1 MKCLIIIPAY
11 NEEKNIISVINNLI
25 TNYPQYDYVI
35 INDGSTDNTEQV
47 CKEHGF
53 HYVTLPSN
61 LGIGGGVQTGYLY
74 AKENNYDIAVQ
85 IDGDGQHNPQY
96 IQDAIEQLNKG
107 FDMVIGS
114 RFIAKEGFQSS
125 GIRRVGISF
134 LSTII
139 KILCHT
145 KIYDV
150 TSGFRICNRKMIEFF
165 AQNYAQDYPEPEAI
179 VNAVLHNFR
188 VSEIPVVMNERLDGK
203 SSISSLK
210 SIYYMIKVSIS
221 LVLTK
226 ITLDKK
232 GDK

>member
-1 MKCLIIIPAY
+1 MKILILIPAY
-11 NEEKNIISVINNLI
+11 NEEKNIISVVKNIVN
-25 TNYPQYDYVI
+25 NYPQYDYIV
-35 INDGSTDNTEQV
+35 INDGSTDSTEEI
-47 CKEHGF
+47 CRKNRF
-53 HYVTLPSN
+53 NYITLPSN
-61 LGIGGGVQTGYLY
+61 LGIGGGIQTGYLY

-85 IDGDGQHNPQY
+85 IDGDGQHNPSY
-96 IQDAIEQLNKG
+96 IKDAIIKLEQGN
-107 FDMVIGS
+107 DMVIGS
-114 RFIAKEGFQSS
+114 RFITKEGFQSS
-125 GIRRVGISF
+125 GLRRIGITF

-139 KILCHT
+139 RVLCHI

-150 TSGFRICNRKMIEFF
+150 TSGFRICNREMIEFF

-179 VNAVLHNFR
+179 VNAILHNFR
-188 VSEIPVVMNERLDGK
+188 VSEIPVVMNERLEGK

-221 LVLTK
+221 LVLIK

>member
-1 MKCLIIIPAY
+1 MNVLIIIPAY
-11 NEEKNIISVINNLI
+11 NEEKNITSVINNLT
-25 TNYPQYDYVI
+25 TNYSQYDYII
-35 INDGSTDNTEQV
+35 INDGSTDSTEQI

-53 HYVTLPSN
+53 NYVTLPSN

-85 IDGDGQHNPQY
+85 IDGDGQHNPLY
-96 IQDAIEQLNKG
+96 IQSAIEYLNKG

-114 RFIAKEGFQSS
+114 RFITREGFQSS
-125 GIRRVGISF
+125 GIRRIGISF

-150 TSGFRICNRKMIEFF
+150 TSGFRICNRRMIEFF

-179 VNAVLHNFR
+179 VNAVLHNFK

-203 SSISSLK
+203 SSISSFK

-221 LVLTK
+221 LILTK